1 MIVNFMRQ
9 SLILALQSGNKFVV
23 LKRLSVFQK
32 RGPSDDIINLV
43 TLKKYLAL

>member
-1 MIVNFMRQ
+1 MFFNFMTQ
-9 SLILALQSGNKFVV
+9 SLILVLQIGNEFFV
-23 LKRLSVFQK
+23 LKSLSVFQK